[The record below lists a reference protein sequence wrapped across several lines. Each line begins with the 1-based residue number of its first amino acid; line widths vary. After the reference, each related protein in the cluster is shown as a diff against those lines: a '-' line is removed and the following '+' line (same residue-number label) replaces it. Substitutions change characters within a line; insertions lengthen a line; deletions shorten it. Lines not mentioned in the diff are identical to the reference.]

1 MIKLVYAWTTVVHD
15 LWYRQ
20 LTLQIKLSYFSKAK
34 LPAIMLGREKWPH
47 VFKSI
52 QQQRSRL
59 VHVSKVLEKSST
71 EPQDSPT
78 KIDLQDGPDLTDFIA
93 GVVPRNSTVH
103 SYDGQLR
110 LEKGQKGRLRLP
122 PWLKTEIPV
131 GKNFSK
137 IKDDLRGM
145 YSDF

>member
-1 MIKLVYAWTTVVHD
+1 
-15 LWYRQ
+15 
-20 LTLQIKLSYFSKAK
+20 
-34 LPAIMLGREKWPH
+34 MLGLEKWPH
-47 VFKSI
+47 VVKNI

-59 VHVSKVLEKSST
+59 IHVSKVLEKSST
-71 EPQDSPT
+71 EPKDSPT
-78 KIDLQDGPDLTDFIA
+78 KIDLQDGPDLSDFIA

-110 LEKGQKGRLRLP
+110 LDKGQKGRLRLP

-137 IKDDLRGM
+137 IKDDLRGN
-145 YSDF
+145 YVLSKWLL